1 MVYLLQKKYSVEY
14 DTAVNC
20 HQNRILTI
28 TADGQADEPCN
39 HSNHCTSGGDNDQ
52 KCPSTHLLCNSDPCE
67 VKSPISHGDNPSC
80 LSDGHPTEL
89 TIVLPS
95 LPTHLFFLLL
105 ERGVNH
111 VHRSGGE
118 SGQREK

>member
-1 MVYLLQKKYSVEY
+1 M

-28 TADGQADEPCN
+28 TADGQADEPGN
-39 HSNHCTSGGDNDQ
+39 HGNYCTSGGDNDQ
-52 KCPSTHLLCNSDPCE
+52 KCPSTHLLRNSDPGE

-89 TIVLPS
+89 TSTPIPS
-95 LPTHLFFLLL
+95 NTPVFPPARKRCQPCPQVR
-105 ERGVNH
+105 RGKRTKRKVTYL
-111 VHRSGGE
+111 VE
-118 SGQREK
+118 LV